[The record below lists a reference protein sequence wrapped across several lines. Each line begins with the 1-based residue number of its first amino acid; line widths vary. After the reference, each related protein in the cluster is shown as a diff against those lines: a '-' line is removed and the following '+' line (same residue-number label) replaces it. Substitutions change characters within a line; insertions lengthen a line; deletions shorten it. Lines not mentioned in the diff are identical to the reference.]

1 MKLRGFILLLS
12 AAFIT
17 ACEISEPLE
26 PAPVEEDAEGRT
38 EWGTFVFSSGEES
51 GEEGDV
57 RTVYSNGTILWSTG
71 DQIRMGYTVGGVW
84 QGASGDASASRP
96 AKLYGSDELS
106 EGGVA
111 AYFTVPGQFPA
122 TGSGEYAFYT
132 VYPASAV
139 SENFPSAPSTTIT
152 IPTEQTPAAASF
164 DPAADLMVGH
174 SVKAYSTKPSEPI
187 PLMWERKVAHGEITL
202 KNLSSI
208 NGFSP
213 AETIQSITL
222 TAQEGAMLTGTYTL
236 DLSDGDLTEESS
248 SNSVTIHGD
257 NLSWNGGNLT
267 FWIGILPGTITRLQI
282 LLETDKAVYAKQYK
296 GISRT
301 FAGNSHNTL
310 GIGMSSAIRHEKAY
324 YLVTEALSD
333 WSGDYVLARYAQ
345 STNITY
351 ALGAKDGNGTFSTT
365 VEVTPDNGAISL
377 TQGAPINVRIE
388 KSTNGYTLKSGN
400 EYLGYESPSDNTATS
415 YNRLYYSSS
424 FAESKYEWTLTYNS
438 EEGAEKGTVA
448 IKTVYNTTPRYLQ
461 LNKNNKSR
469 YACYANGSQW
479 SPNLYR
485 LGVEGGSIVFDEGV
499 SVVTENATDVTSVSA
514 ALNGSYS
521 GATGEF
527 SVTEEGF
534 YFGTSPTSMTKAAIS
549 GTSTP
554 FTVSKTGLAS
564 GTTYFFRAYVI
575 EYDSQT
581 NISTERIGEIQQFT
595 TSISGSMPKYLGCY
609 EIPALGTISGFA
621 EGYEVLPAEGSGGH
635 RTKWLRWN
643 TSSSTRK
650 IVTHTFYNS
659 AVSPSRAMR
668 SFTLLQDY
676 DKKCALWVA
685 CSMNNDMFPSLVD
698 RSEKWEYDPALDTD
712 WQPNLTESYPD
723 KNGLSY
729 DRGHQ
734 IAASFRETTTDQV
747 KMTCYFS
754 NMTPQLAS
762 LNRGTWSKSIEAKV
776 LALGEATT
784 GRDTLYVV
792 SGPLFIG
799 NYETVEDIDGVPCA
813 KPTHYF
819 QCFMKV
825 SFDSGGNPQSAK
837 GAAYLIEHV
846 AKPTV
851 NYSNID
857 YIESLAGF
865 DFFANVPSA
874 IQNAAEATAT
884 PYEQF

>member
-1 MKLRGFILLLS
+1 ML
-12 AAFIT
+12 AAAIIT
-17 ACEISEPLE
+17 ACEVSEPLE
-26 PAPVEEDAEGRT
+26 PAPMEEEAEERT

-51 GEEGDV
+51 GGEEDV
-57 RTVYSNGTILWSTG
+57 RTVYSGGTILWSAG
-71 DQIRMGYTVGGVW
+71 DQIRMGYTVDGVW
-84 QGASGDASASRP
+84 QGESGNATQSRP
-96 AKLYGSDELS
+96 AKLYASDELS
-106 EGGVA
+106 SGGAA
-111 AYFTVPGQFPA
+111 AYFTVPGQVPA
-122 TGSGEYAFYT
+122 TDSGEYAFYT

-139 SENFPSAPSTTIT
+139 AENFPSAPTTSVT
-152 IPTEQTPAAASF
+152 IPSVQTPTASSF
-164 DPAADLMVGH
+164 DPKADLMVGH
-174 SVKAYSTKPSEPI
+174 SVKAYSNKPTEPI
-187 PLMWERKVAHGEITL
+187 PLIWEREVAHGEITL
-202 KNLSSI
+202 KKLSSVT
-208 NGFSP
+208 GFSP
-213 AETIQSITL
+213 TETIQKITL
-222 TAQEGAMLTGTYTL
+222 TAQEGAALTGTYTL
-236 DLSDGDLTEESS
+236 DLSDGDLTEVAA
-248 SNSVTIHGD
+248 SNSVTIAGD

-267 FWIGILPGTITRLQI
+267 FWIGILPVTITKLQI
-282 LLETDKAVYAKQYK
+282 VLETDKAVYTKQYK

-301 FAGNSHNTL
+301 FTGNAHNTL
-310 GIGMSSAIRHEKAY
+310 SIGMSSATSHEKAY

-333 WSGDYVLARYAQ
+333 WSGDYVFARYAQ
-345 STNITY
+345 SASTTY
-351 ALGAKDGNGTFSTT
+351 AMGAKDENGTFSTP

-377 TQGAPINVRIE
+377 AQGAPINIRIE
-388 KSTNGYTLKSGN
+388 KSTNGYSLKFGN
-400 EYLGYESPSDNTATS
+400 EYLGYESTSDNTATN

-424 FAESKYEWTLTYNS
+424 FMESKYEWTLSYNS
-438 EEGAEKGTVA
+438 DEGAEKGTVA
-448 IKTVYNTTPRYLQ
+448 VKTVYNTTPRYLQ
-461 LNKNNKSR
+461 LNKTTKTR
-469 YACYANGSQW
+469 YACYVNGSQW

-485 LGVEGGSIVFDEGV
+485 LGIEGGSIAFDEGV
-499 SVVTENATDVTSVSA
+499 SVATENATDVTSVSA

-527 SVTEEGF
+527 SVTDEGF
-534 YFGTSPTSMTKAAIS
+534 YFGTSPSSMTKSSIS
-549 GTSTP
+549 GTSSP

-581 NISTERIGEIQQFT
+581 NISSERIGEIQQFT
-595 TSISGSMPKYLGCY
+595 TSTSGTLPKYLGCY
-609 EIPALGTISGFA
+609 EIPALGAVSGA
-621 EGYEVLPAEGSGGH
+621 VEGYEILPAEGSGGH

-659 AVSPSRAMR
+659 AVSPSRVMR
-668 SFTLLQDY
+668 NFTLLQDY

-685 CSMNNDMFPSLVD
+685 CSMNNDIFPSLVD
-698 RSEKWEYDPALDTD
+698 RAEKWEYDPALDTD

-776 LALGEATT
+776 RSLGEATT

-819 QCFMKV
+819 QCFMKI
-825 SFDSGGNPQSAK
+825 SFDNNGNPQSAK
-837 GAAYLIEHV
+837 GAAYLIEHI

-851 NYSNID
+851 HYKTID

-865 DFFANVPSA
+865 DFFANVPAA
-874 IQNAAEATAT
+874 IQNAAESTAT
-884 PYEQF
+884 EYDQF